1 MSNYDNELDDEEQ
14 LVPMGAVVAA
24 LDEHADE
31 VASDS
36 ARALLQEQG
45 RTLPHALDA
54 ERALLGAVMMHGPAI
69 DDVLEVG
76 LRPADFYRA
85 AHATIWAAV
94 LTLHGRREPVDTL
107 TVTDHLQRTGELDAC
122 GGAAAI
128 AQLEAMLP
136 TAAHA
141 SAYAKLVRE
150 KSTLRSLIGVATNM
164 ASAAFA
170 QRQAVE
176 AIVAEA
182 QSSVLSI
189 DDRGGTA
196 LAADPTDMARDYLAS
211 LDRPEGEG
219 RIPTGFRALDRLM
232 RGGLARGRLVLV
244 AARPAMGKSALAQQI
259 AEHVAATS
267 CSVAYFSLEMPIEE
281 LAERSC
287 CARARVPTEEAR
299 FMRHRAALVKAAGE
313 LSDLPIHYVAAGGM
327 TLSAI
332 QSRAR
337 RLIHQHGVG
346 LVVVDHLGLTLSDKQ
361 FRSTNDEVGEVS
373 KQFKRFALVE
383 KLPVILLSQ
392 LNREVEKRTDKRPV
406 MSDLRDSGS
415 LEQDA
420 DVIAFLYRDEYYSK
434 EKCSQDM
441 KGVTEIGIAKNRG
454 GRVDKALLHF
464 DGPTTSFRNI
474 DDTEVTWRR

>member
-1 MSNYDNELDDEEQ
+1 
-14 LVPMGAVVAA
+14 
-24 LDEHADE
+24 
-31 VASDS
+31 
-36 ARALLQEQG
+36 
-45 RTLPHALDA
+45 
-54 ERALLGAVMMHGPAI
+54 
-69 DDVLEVG
+69 
-76 LRPADFYRA
+76 
-85 AHATIWAAV
+85 
-94 LTLHGRREPVDTL
+94 
-107 TVTDHLQRTGELDAC
+107 
-122 GGAAAI
+122 
-128 AQLEAMLP
+128 
-136 TAAHA
+136 
-141 SAYAKLVRE
+141 
-150 KSTLRSLIGVATNM
+150 
-164 ASAAFA
+164 
-170 QRQAVE
+170 
-176 AIVAEA
+176 
-182 QSSVLSI
+182 
-189 DDRGGTA
+189 
-196 LAADPTDMARDYLAS
+196 
-211 LDRPEGEG
+211 
-219 RIPTGFRALDRLM
+219 
-232 RGGLARGRLVLV
+232 
-244 AARPAMGKSALAQQI
+244 
-259 AEHVAATS
+259 
-267 CSVAYFSLEMPIEE
+267 
-281 LAERSC
+281 
-287 CARARVPTEEAR
+287 
-299 FMRHRAALVKAAGE
+299 MRHRAALVKAAGE